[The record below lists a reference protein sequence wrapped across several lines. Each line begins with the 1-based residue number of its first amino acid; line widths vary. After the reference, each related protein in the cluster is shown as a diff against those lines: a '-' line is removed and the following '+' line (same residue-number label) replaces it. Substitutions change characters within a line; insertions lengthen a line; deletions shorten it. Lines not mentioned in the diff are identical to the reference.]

1 MSVEFSEKKV
11 AERVRVG
18 VDFVRLLGA
27 GESIVSAVV
36 VASVLRGEDAAPAGL
51 LNGACSVA
59 MTNVW
64 QELKD
69 GVAGVYYTL
78 EFAATTNLGHV
89 LIERATQE
97 VIA

>member
-1 MSVEFSEKKV
+1 
-11 AERVRVG
+11 
-18 VDFVRLLGA
+18 
-27 GESIVSAVV
+27 
-36 VASVLRGEDAAPAGL
+36 
-51 LNGACSVA
+51 

-89 LIERATQE
+89 LIERVTQE